1 MEDLNYIVGIGFSGT
16 DITRAI
22 ILTFFIAMLSGSKR
36 SVWFLAFIA
45 LLIDRLVWP
54 MISMATSGHD
64 IGAIGGAYI
73 GMVQSA
79 MNDLGF
85 YVVRYLGLAVLIGAF
100 RWLRISVHR
109 LSPPRKKATA

>member
-36 SVWFLAFIA
+36 SVWFLALVA

-54 MISMATSGHD
+54 IIEMAISGHD
-64 IGAIGGAYI
+64 FGAIGGAYI
-73 GMVQSA
+73 GMLQSA
-79 MNDLGF
+79 INDLGF
-85 YVVRYLGLAVLIGAF
+85 YVVRYLGLAVMIGMF

-109 LSPPRKKATA
+109 LSPTRKKAPA